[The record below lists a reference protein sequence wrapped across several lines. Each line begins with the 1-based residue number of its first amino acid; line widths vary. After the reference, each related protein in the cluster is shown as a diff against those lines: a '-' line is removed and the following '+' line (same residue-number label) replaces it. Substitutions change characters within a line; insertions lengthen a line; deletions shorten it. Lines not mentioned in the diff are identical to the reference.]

1 MKLPHTRP
9 CELCG
14 KSEDEYERQRQER
27 ELKKKELIAFIIGRR
42 SVRQFSTREN
52 EVFDAYFDLGI
63 RDFQQIADNFG
74 IKAYSVETY
83 YDRAMDKL
91 LGMDFE
97 L

>member
-1 MKLPHTRP
+1 MRPHIKS
-9 CELCG
+9 CEMCG
-14 KSEDEYERQRQER
+14 KQENEYERMKSER
-27 ELKKKELIAFIIGRR
+27 EMKKQQMIAFLVGRR
-42 SVRQFSTREN
+42 SVHNFSKREN
-52 EVFDAYFDLGI
+52 EVFDAYYDLGI

-91 LGMDFE
+91 LEMEFE

>member
-1 MKLPHTRP
+1 MKPHTKP
-9 CELCG
+9 CEMCG
-14 KSEDEYERQRQER
+14 KQEDEYERKRTER
-27 ELKKKELIAFIIGRR
+27 EIKKREIIAFVVGRR
-42 SVRQFSTREN
+42 SVHKFSKREN
-52 EVFDAYFDLGI
+52 EIFDAYFDLGI

-91 LGMDFE
+91 LEMDFE

>member
-1 MKLPHTRP
+1 MQPHTKP
-9 CELCG
+9 CEMCG
-14 KSEDEYERQRQER
+14 KSEDEYERQKIER
-27 ELKKKELIAFIIGRR
+27 ETKKKEMIAFIIGRR
-42 SVRQFSTREN
+42 SVHKFSKREN
-52 EVFDAYFDLGI
+52 EIFDAYFDLGI

-91 LGMDFE
+91 LDMEFE

>member
-1 MKLPHTRP
+1 MKPHTKP
-9 CELCG
+9 CEMCG
-14 KSEDEYERQRQER
+14 KQEDEYERKRTER
-27 ELKKKELIAFIIGRR
+27 EIKKREMIAFGGGRR
-42 SVRQFSTREN
+42 SVHKFSKREN
-52 EVFDAYFDLGI
+52 EIFDAYFDLGI

-91 LGMDFE
+91 LEMDFE

>member
-1 MKLPHTRP
+1 MMMEIAEIQTMSPNR
-9 CELCG
+9 
-14 KSEDEYERQRQER
+14 
-27 ELKKKELIAFIIGRR
+27 LISWFMMG
-42 SVRQFSTREN
+42 SY
-52 EVFDAYFDLGI
+52 AYYDLGI

-91 LGMDFE
+91 LEMEFE

>member
-1 MKLPHTRP
+1 M
-9 CELCG
+9 
-14 KSEDEYERQRQER
+14 
-27 ELKKKELIAFIIGRR
+27 IAFIIGRR
-42 SVRQFSTREN
+42 SVHKFSKREN
-52 EVFDAYFDLGI
+52 EIFDAYFDLGI

-91 LGMDFE
+91 LDMEFE

>member
-1 MKLPHTRP
+1 MKPHTKP
-9 CELCG
+9 CEMCG
-14 KSEDEYERQRQER
+14 KQEDEYERKRTER
-27 ELKKKELIAFIIGRR
+27 EIKKREMIAFVVGRR
-42 SVRQFSTREN
+42 SVHKFSKREN
-52 EVFDAYFDLGI
+52 EIFDAYFDLGI

-91 LGMDFE
+91 LEMDFE